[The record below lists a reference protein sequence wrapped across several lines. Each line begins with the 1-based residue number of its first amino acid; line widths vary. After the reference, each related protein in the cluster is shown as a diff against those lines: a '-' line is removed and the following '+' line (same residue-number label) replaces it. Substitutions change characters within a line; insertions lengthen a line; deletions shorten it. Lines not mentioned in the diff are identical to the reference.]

1 MAVSGTAVPAPATR
15 TPGTV
20 AFAAT
25 LMIVM
30 GVAGILAA
38 ALHLLL
44 TVEGLGDFA
53 SEARRL
59 GGDPALAE
67 RVEAGIRTAAI
78 AGVVLSAVAG
88 VLLVSLAVGVRSGLR
103 GAHVATWVLCAL
115 GLCGGLGSAAAG
127 VLQRDLGSTDPGV
140 AGVLA
145 ASATVYPG
153 WWAAAGIGLA
163 VAQVVGY
170 FLVAAFLA
178 VRRPDVPAT
187 GERPA
192 TSFPAGYPNGPSV
205 PTVPP
210 NPDPTRSPW
219 APPPPSR

>member
-1 MAVSGTAVPAPATR
+1 VVVSGSAVPAPATR
-15 TPGTV
+15 PPGTAV
-20 AFAAT
+20 AAAT

-30 GVAGILAA
+30 GVGGILAA

-53 SEARRL
+53 LEARRF
-59 GGDPALAE
+59 GGDPALTE

-103 GAHVATWVLCAL
+103 GARVATWVFCAL
-115 GLCGGLGSAAAG
+115 GLCGGVGSTAAG
-127 VLQRDLGSTDPGV
+127 VLQRDLDSADPGV

-145 ASATVYPG
+145 ASANVYPG
-153 WWAAAGIGLA
+153 WWAASGIGLA
-163 VAQVVGY
+163 VVQVIGY
-170 FLVAAFLA
+170 FLVAVLLT
-178 VRRPDVPAT
+178 VRGRDVPV
-187 GERPA
+187 
-192 TSFPAGYPNGPSV
+192 PAGQPVAPFPYPSV

-210 NPDPTRSPW
+210 NPDPARSPW
-219 APPPPSR
+219 APPPPTR